1 MAVTHLHGIINVC
14 LFNED
19 LVFLSQMTDAE
30 TVDYSYEILKDVK
43 KTAKAC
49 SSLVELAIAVHQ
61 ELMPLEQQR
70 SQLDEEW
77 SHSML
82 AAVSSGLCRS

>member
-1 MAVTHLHGIINVC
+1 
-14 LFNED
+14 
-19 LVFLSQMTDAE
+19 MTDAD
-30 TVDYSYEILKDVK
+30 TVDYSYEILEDVK

-82 AAVSSGLCRS
+82 AAVSSGLYRS